1 MQSFRRLHVWE
12 RAHQFALD
20 VRKATR
26 SFPKTGYGELKAQL
40 IRAAESISTNIV
52 EGAGAATRKE
62 FARYLDIAIKSTLEV
77 ESQLQLAL
85 DYGILP
91 SDKWKILSDELVQI
105 RRMLYG
111 LRKAVLKADRDRG
124 KGERR
129 KREAEETEN

>member
-85 DYGILP
+85 DLLHPRSEFVYFI
-91 SDKWKILSDELVQI
+91 SE
-105 RRMLYG
+105 G
-111 LRKAVLKADRDRG
+111 LLTREFC
-124 KGERR
+124 GEHRS
-129 KREAEETEN
+129 KHPDFACGHGMQGS